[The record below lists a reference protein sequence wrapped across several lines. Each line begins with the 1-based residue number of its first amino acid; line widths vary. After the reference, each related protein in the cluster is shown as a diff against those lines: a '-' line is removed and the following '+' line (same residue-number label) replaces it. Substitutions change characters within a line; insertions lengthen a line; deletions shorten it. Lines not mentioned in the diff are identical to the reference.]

1 MPSLS
6 YGDDSVVP
14 YDTSGILSVKDP
26 LKDPANGFGIS
37 VDSYYKKLYNM
48 YSIINSNVY
57 RIFEYALGLT
67 YDLYHK
73 WVDYKSANIKDYE
86 KVMSS
91 LRCGINENCSGN
103 SFSYFIELFL
113 AYSKHSDPNLVYN
126 AEDYIKKVMEL
137 KAELDNEYY
146 ATYADH
152 DISISVA
159 CSHNEF
165 PMIKDKLR
173 TFYNYYNTGIAF
185 VVCPFL
191 KSVENA
197 ISDSLVEVKQE
208 VYIDINRLICFLARN
223 FDPGALPE
231 YLSQCEQNKEEYI
244 KNGLDTFK
252 DFSEKFT
259 RKIILELF
267 DNYENIQSNWSC
279 FLKSIDTGY
288 TKVLNGDEMKNICSK
303 LRHFGISMPENIT
316 SVIFKNNPGERN
328 NPTRKPMT
336 QYNMFLESLQSAFY
350 NFTDETPIE
359 YIGTALLCRAF
370 TKSFTSSVLY
380 SANTIV
386 FKDGKEERGIYFG
399 EYCRDF
405 YRSYSK
411 QDLKEEAAKISDYNI
426 RDFMNNIISDEITT
440 RLEKIY
446 SSKMSS
452 GEYAYFMYCKVI
464 RATWITA
471 LIELYVL
478 LIINSNSKLITEK
491 NKSNNLKINV
501 DGIYSS
507 ITKETVDYIFRALAI
522 LEKLYINDM
531 TSYNSVSSFDSK
543 YTYIRTLI
551 NTMTMKHNPGGGFGG
566 IWEFDN
572 KLTKNS
578 FGDRDISQFDE
589 KVFSTINEYSSSLD
603 EVNLHNRFEAIK
615 NTFIQNGIIPIHID
629 D

>member
-14 YDTSGILSVKDP
+14 YDTSSILSVKDP

-48 YSIINSNVY
+48 YPIINSNVY

-67 YDLYHK
+67 YELYHK
-73 WVDYKSANIKDYE
+73 WVDYKSTNIKDYE
-86 KVMSS
+86 KLMSS

-103 SFSYFIELFL
+103 RFSYFIELFL
-113 AYSKHSDPNLVYN
+113 SYSKRSDPNLVFN
-126 AEDYIKKVMEL
+126 PDDYINKVMEL
-137 KAELDNEYY
+137 KSELDNEYY
-146 ATYADH
+146 ATYADN

-173 TFYNYYNTGIAF
+173 TFCNVYNTGIAF

-197 ISDSLVEVKQE
+197 ISSDSLVEVKQE
-208 VYIDINRLICFLARN
+208 VYIDINRLICFLAKN

-252 DFSEKFT
+252 DFPEKFT

-267 DNYENIQSNWSC
+267 DNHENIQSNWSY

-288 TKVLNGDEMKNICSK
+288 TKVLNSDEMKNICSK

-316 SVIFKNNPGERN
+316 SVIFKNNPGGRSD
-328 NPTRKPMT
+328 PTRKSMT
-336 QYNMFLESLQSAFY
+336 QYNMFLESLQAAFY
-350 NFTDETPIE
+350 NLTDETPIE

-370 TKSFTSSVLY
+370 SKSFTSSVLY
-380 SANTIV
+380 SVSTIL
-386 FKDGKEERGIYFG
+386 FKDGKEEHSIYFG

-426 RDFMNNIISDEITT
+426 RDFMNNIISEEINS

-464 RATWITA
+464 RSTWITA
-471 LIELYVL
+471 IIQLYTL

-491 NKSNNLKINV
+491 NKSNNLNIN
-501 DGIYSS
+501 GIYSS
-507 ITKETVDYIFRALAI
+507 ITKETVDYIFNSLDI
-522 LEKLYINDM
+522 LQRLYTNDM
-531 TSYNSVSSFDSK
+531 TSYNSCNYK
-543 YTYIRTLI
+543 NRYICHLLDL
-551 NTMTMKHNPGGGFGG
+551 MTMQRGYGY
-566 IWEFDN
+566 WDFDG
-572 KLTKNS
+572 KIDKNS

-589 KVFSTINEYSSSLD
+589 KVFSTINCDRATSLD
-603 EVNLHNRFEAIK
+603 EANLNNRFESIK
-615 NTFIQNGIIPIHID
+615 NTFIQNGIIPINID

>member
-6 YGDDSVVP
+6 YGDDSVVS

-26 LKDPANGFGIS
+26 LRDPANGFGIS

-48 YSIINSNVY
+48 YPIINSNVY

-67 YDLYHK
+67 YELYHK
-73 WVDYKSANIKDYE
+73 WVDYKSANAKVYE
-86 KVMSS
+86 QLMSS
-91 LRCGINENCSGN
+91 LKCGINENCSGN
-103 SFSYFIELFL
+103 RFSYFIELFL
-113 AYSKHSDPNLVYN
+113 SYSKRSDPNLVFN
-126 AEDYIKKVMEL
+126 PDDYINKVMEL
-137 KAELDNEYY
+137 KSELDNEYY
-146 ATYADH
+146 ATYADN

-173 TFYNYYNTGIAF
+173 TFCNIYNTGIAF

-191 KSVENA
+191 KSVENT
-197 ISDSLVEVKQE
+197 ISSDSLVEVKQE
-208 VYIDINRLICFLARN
+208 VYIDINRLICFLAKN

-252 DFSEKFT
+252 DFPEKFT

-267 DNYENIQSNWSC
+267 DNHENIQSNWSY

-288 TKVLNGDEMKNICSK
+288 TKVLNSDEMKNICCK

-316 SVIFKNNPGERN
+316 SVIFKNDPGGRN
-328 NPTRKPMT
+328 YPTRKTMT
-336 QYNMFLESLQSAFY
+336 QYNMFLESLQAAFY
-350 NFTDETPIE
+350 NLTDETPIE

-380 SANTIV
+380 SVSTIL
-386 FKDGKEERGIYFG
+386 FKDGKEEHSIYFG

-426 RDFMNNIISDEITT
+426 RDFMNNIISEEINS

-464 RATWITA
+464 RSTWITA
-471 LIELYVL
+471 IIQLYTL

-491 NKSNNLKINV
+491 NKSNNLIFNS
-501 DGIYSS
+501 IYSS
-507 ITKETVDYIFRALAI
+507 ITRETVDYIFNSLDI
-522 LEKLYINDM
+522 LQRLYTNDM
-531 TSYNSVSSFDSK
+531 TSYNSCNYKNK
-543 YTYIRTLI
+543 YICHLLD
-551 NTMTMKHNPGGGFGG
+551 TMTMKGYGY
-566 IWEFDN
+566 WEFDG
-572 KLTKNS
+572 KIDKNS

-589 KVFSTINEYSSSLD
+589 KVFSTINCDRATSLD
-603 EVNLHNRFEAIK
+603 EANLNNRFESIK
-615 NTFIQNGIIPIHID
+615 NTFIQNGIIPINID